1 MKQCWWHGKTAY
13 QIYPKSFYDSNG
25 DGIGDLNGICAKL
38 DDLKE
43 LGVDLLWLS
52 PVYCSPLAD
61 QGYDISDY
69 YGIDPRF
76 GTMEDMDRLIAQAK
90 ARDMSVVMDLVVN
103 HCSDEH
109 IWFQKACEDPD
120 GPYGRYF
127 YIRDCPPGQP
137 LPCNWRSYFGGPCW
151 DRLPGWED
159 KIYLHVFH
167 RKQPDLNWEN
177 PALRQEIYQ
186 MIRWWLDKGVA
197 GFRID
202 AIINIKK
209 PPFQDF
215 PADRSDGLCSMDR
228 VIQEAQGIGA
238 FLSEMA
244 QQAFQPYDAFTV
256 GEVFNEKPE
265 ELSQFIGADG
275 YFSTMFD
282 FAPALINASKKGWYD
297 RRPVTPEQY
306 KAACFASQAKVEGI
320 GFLSNIIENHDEP
333 RGVSHFLPSEGRTET
348 GKKLLG
354 GLYFLLKGLPFLYQG
369 QEIGMENTVF
379 SSVDELDDINS
390 LDEYQVALR
399 AGLSHAAALEAVG
412 RISRDNART
421 PFQWDPSPNAGF
433 TTGTPWLRV
442 NPNYTAINL
451 AEQKRRPDSLYH
463 FYRRLIALRKH
474 PDYQETLVYGPTEPY
489 LSERQNLMAY
499 LRRGNPTI
507 LVAGNFQ
514 SAPQDLPLP
523 GPVKRVLLNNLDT
536 CARENSVI
544 HLEGFQFVVLELA

>member
-1 MKQCWWHGKTAY
+1 
-13 QIYPKSFYDSNG
+13 
-25 DGIGDLNGICAKL
+25 
-38 DDLKE
+38 
-43 LGVDLLWLS
+43 
-52 PVYCSPLAD
+52 
-61 QGYDISDY
+61 
-69 YGIDPRF
+69 
-76 GTMEDMDRLIAQAK
+76 
-90 ARDMSVVMDLVVN
+90 
-103 HCSDEH
+103 
-109 IWFQKACEDPD
+109 
-120 GPYGRYF
+120 
-127 YIRDCPPGQP
+127 
-137 LPCNWRSYFGGPCW
+137 
-151 DRLPGWED
+151 
-159 KIYLHVFH
+159 
-167 RKQPDLNWEN
+167 
-177 PALRQEIYQ
+177 
-186 MIRWWLDKGVA
+186 
-197 GFRID
+197 
-202 AIINIKK
+202 
-209 PPFQDF
+209 
-215 PADRSDGLCSMDR
+215 
-228 VIQEAQGIGA
+228 
-238 FLSEMA
+238 
-244 QQAFQPYDAFTV
+244 
-256 GEVFNEKPE
+256 
-265 ELSQFIGADG
+265 
-275 YFSTMFD
+275 
-282 FAPALINASKKGWYD
+282 
-297 RRPVTPEQY
+297 
-306 KAACFASQAKVEGI
+306 
-320 GFLSNIIENHDEP
+320 
-333 RGVSHFLPSEGRTET
+333 
-348 GKKLLG
+348 
-354 GLYFLLKGLPFLYQG
+354 
-369 QEIGMENTVF
+369 MENTVF